1 MRALV
6 ERSTDV
12 QLATQT
18 PNGSASSVVV
28 WAGAP
33 GRQHQ
38 GRHRQ
43 PDEPDTVKNVARN
56 RRAAISMTDHE
67 NPYRTASVR
76 GRVVGCR
83 TGPDAREAM
92 DRLAPAYAAGPV
104 PWRTDQGILCVIDPG
119 WSRFADLRFSH
130 NPV

>member
-1 MRALV
+1 MARPVRWWCGPGLQGDSIRV
-6 ERSTDV
+6 VT
-12 QLATQT
+12 
-18 PNGSASSVVV
+18 GSPTSL
-28 WAGAP
+28 
-33 GRQHQ
+33 
-38 GRHRQ
+38 
-43 PDEPDTVKNVARN
+43 TVKNVARN

-92 DRLAPAYAAGPV
+92 DRLARTYAAGTV
-104 PWRTDQGILCVIDPG
+104 PWRTGQGILCVIDPG